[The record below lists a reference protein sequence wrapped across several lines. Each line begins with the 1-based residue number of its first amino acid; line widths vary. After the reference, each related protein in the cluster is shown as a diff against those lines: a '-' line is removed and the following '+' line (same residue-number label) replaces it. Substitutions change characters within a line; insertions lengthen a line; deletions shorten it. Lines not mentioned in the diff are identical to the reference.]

1 LKRSLFYVLLVSAV
15 LLLFHSGKW
24 GVIETSEAR
33 YAEIS
38 KEMLSN
44 NDYLHPKLLEINHF
58 HKPPVTYYITVLG
71 YKIFGVDEF
80 GARFFLQIAILIQLI
95 LIYHITFLL
104 FKEKCLALTAV
115 LIYFSLPLVLIS
127 SRNLTTDAYL
137 NTFILTSVYLWLYY
151 KERGKLFLLYL
162 YYLTLGVI
170 FETKGPVGLL
180 FPVIFI
186 ISHKII
192 FKEKIEKNIHQLF
205 GILLF
210 LVVSA
215 AWYLALA
222 IKNPNIIDYFINHQ
236 LKDRMLTNAFN
247 RGKPFWFYLVTVPLA
262 GLPWAVI
269 LVLYLKSKLKQIL
282 KERKTMLVL
291 YVTILAIF
299 VLFSAFDTK
308 LIFYVLPMFGFMA
321 IITAK
326 ILSDVSQKT
335 LGIYNKVLFGLGILF
350 LFVLFLADV
359 VNIGYRFNLT
369 FAIVLAI
376 STVIACLLILK
387 YQSGYLKTAALG
399 YLFGCLLLVG
409 GTIILTENQDRLN
422 STKHAIKFINNQLKD
437 VKNIVVYN
445 YLMPST
451 KFYSDKPIIT
461 LNDGHNTANRET
473 QFETNL
479 KWKQHLI
486 DVRTENGRQRAD
498 SILKHE
504 SVLISRKKVELPD
517 YLDFLNHPPFQKKEF
532 GKWVIYY

>member
-1 LKRSLFYVLLVSAV
+1 MKRSLFYVLLVSAV

>member
-1 LKRSLFYVLLVSAV
+1 MKRSLFYILLVSAV

-38 KEMLSN
+38 KAMFLN
-44 NDYLHPKLLEINHF
+44 KDYIHPKLLEINHF

-95 LIYHITFLL
+95 LIYNITLLL
-104 FKEKCLALTAV
+104 FKEKRLALTAV

-151 KERGKLFLLYL
+151 KERRKPFLLYL

-192 FKEKIEKNIHQLF
+192 FKEKLEKNIHQFF

-247 RGKPFWFYLVTVPLA
+247 RGKPFWYYLVTVPLV
-262 GLPWAVI
+262 GLPWFII
-269 LVLYLKSKLKQIL
+269 LLVYLKSKFKQIL
-282 KERKTMLVL
+282 KERKTMLIL
-291 YVTILAIF
+291 YVTVLTIF

-321 IITAK
+321 VLTAK
-326 ILSDVSQKT
+326 ILSEVSQKT
-335 LGIYNKVLFGLGILF
+335 LDIYNKVILGLGILF
-350 LFVLFLADV
+350 LFVLFLASV

-369 FAIVLAI
+369 FAIILTI
-376 STVIACLLILK
+376 SNVIAYLLVLK
-387 YQSGYLKTAALG
+387 YLSGYLKTATLS
-399 YLFGCLLLVG
+399 YLFGCLLLVS
-409 GTIILTENQDRLN
+409 GTIILTENQDQLN
-422 STKHAIKFINNQLKD
+422 STKHTVSFIDTQLKD

-445 YLMPST
+445 YLLPST
-451 KFYSDKPIIT
+451 KFYSDKAIIT
-461 LNDGHNTANRET
+461 LNDGYYTANRET
-473 QFETNL
+473 QFETNSN
-479 KWKQHLI
+479 WKKHLI
-486 DVRTENGRQRAD
+486 DVRTETGRQQAD
-498 SILKHE
+498 SIVRHQ

-517 YLDFLNHPPFQKKEF
+517 YLDFLNHLPYQKKEF